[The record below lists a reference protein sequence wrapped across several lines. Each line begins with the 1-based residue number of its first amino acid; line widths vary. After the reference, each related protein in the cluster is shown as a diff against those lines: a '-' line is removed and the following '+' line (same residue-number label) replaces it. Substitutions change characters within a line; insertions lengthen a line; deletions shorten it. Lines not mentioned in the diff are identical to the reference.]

1 MNIHSVP
8 KSDMILDAAL
18 ELFETRSYGATP
30 VPMLADSAGVAAGT
44 IYRYFPGKEGVVN
57 ALYQRWKSA
66 LATAILDGLDTDD
79 APSDAFDGIW
89 RRLCGFVIENPTAFA
104 FLETH
109 HHQPYLSA
117 DSRRIGEDLDRSMSA
132 LVSSW
137 QRTGVVRAGNPDL
150 LVAQVYGG
158 LVGVVRALRERS
170 IALPADLADQTIEGA
185 WGLLADT
192 SPPSK
197 PPASKPSASKPSAS
211 TRSTA

>member
-1 MNIHSVP
+1 MNIHSLA

-18 ELFETRSYGATP
+18 DLFETRSYGATP

-57 ALYQRWKSA
+57 ALYQRWKTA
-66 LATAILDGLDTDD
+66 LATAILDGLDPDD

-89 RRLCGFVIENPTAFA
+89 RRLCGFVVENPTAFA

-117 DSRRIGEDLDRSMSA
+117 DSRHIGEDLDSSMSE
-132 LVSSW
+132 LVGRW
-137 QRTGVVRAGNPDL
+137 QRAGVVRPGNPDL

-170 IALPADLADQTIEGA
+170 IELPADLADQTIGGA
-185 WGLLADT
+185 WSLLAKT
-192 SPPSK
+192 SQ
-197 PPASKPSASKPSAS
+197 ATEQS
-211 TRSTA
+211 TRARSTP

>member
-1 MNIHSVP
+1 MP

-66 LATAILDGLDTDD
+66 LAAAILDGLDADD
-79 APSDAFDGIW
+79 APHQAFDGIW
-89 RRLCGFVIENPTAFA
+89 RRLCSFVVENPTAFA

-117 DSRRIGEDLDRSMSA
+117 DSRRIGEDLDRSMSE
-132 LVSSW
+132 LVGHW
-137 QRTGVVRAGNPDL
+137 QQSAVVRPGNPDL

-170 IALPADLADQTIEGA
+170 IELPADLADQTIDGA
-185 WGLLADT
+185 WNLLARTAPPET
-192 SPPSK
+192 SPT
-197 PPASKPSASKPSAS
+197 S
-211 TRSTA
+211 TRSTP